1 MSTFEVLV
9 RQVDDV
15 RDHPNADRLSL
26 VRILGFEA
34 ISAKL
39 ENGSHRYQVGD
50 PVVYVPEAAVLPED
64 VLKQFGFWN
73 NEKNMGLLAG
83 RAGNRVRAIRLRG
96 ILSQGLI
103 FPLRQGSFMGVS
115 LQFLDRDN
123 HPLGGENGGGGA
135 IARAVT
141 TGDDVAEFLS
151 ITKYEPPIPV
161 GMSGE
166 VAAAVEFAM
175 DYDIENWQNFP
186 GFLDNDEVEATEK
199 LHGTCFRICY
209 HPTARHPEIFE
220 GGCVSVSSK
229 GLGAKGLVFKD
240 NEANANVLYV
250 RVARELGLTAKVR
263 ELGERL
269 GQRVDLFGEIFG
281 LTAKVREL
289 GERLGQRV
297 DLFGEIFGAGVQDL
311 HYGSSKPSF
320 RAFDIALDR
329 VFVGNNTDSVVNK
342 DALFVEMG
350 VERVPV
356 LYRGPWNEAE
366 LISHRDGKTSLGGQ
380 NIREG
385 IVVTA
390 VGDQGSRDTPQGHRL
405 RPTLKMV
412 SPDYL
417 TRKGETT
424 EFN

>member
-26 VRILGFEA
+26 VRILGYEA

-39 ENGSHRYQVGD
+39 EDGSHRYKAGD
-50 PVVYVPEAAVLPED
+50 TIVYIPEASVVPED
-64 VLKQFGFWN
+64 VLKQFGFWDA
-73 NEKNMGLLAG
+73 EKDRGMLAG
-83 RAGNRVRAIRLRG
+83 KGYDRVKAIRLRG
-96 ILSQGLI
+96 ALSQGLI
-103 FPLRQGSFMGVS
+103 FPLRNGGFMGES
-115 LQFLDRDN
+115 ILFLDRQ
-123 HPLGGENGGGGA
+123 HLA
-135 IARAVT
+135 LAVRP
-141 TGDDVAEFLS
+141 GDDVAEFLG

-166 VAAAVEFAM
+166 VAAAYDFAL

-186 GFLDNDEVEATEK
+186 GFLDNDIVEATEK
-199 LHGTCFRICY
+199 LHGTCFRVCY
-209 HPTARHPEIFE
+209 HPTARHEEIFE

-240 NEANANVLYV
+240 NEANAGVVYI
-250 RVARELGLTAKVR
+250 RVARELDLPARVR
-263 ELGERL
+263 ALGERL
-269 GQRVDLFGEIFG
+269 GVRVDLFGEIFG
-281 LTAKVREL
+281 R
-289 GERLGQRV
+289 
-297 DLFGEIFGAGVQDL
+297 GVQDL
-311 HYGSSKPSF
+311 HYGSDKPTF
-320 RAFDIALDR
+320 RAFDIALGG
-329 VFVGNNTDSVVNK
+329 VFVGNDPDSVVNK
-342 DALFVEMG
+342 DMLFAELG

-356 LYRGPWNEAE
+356 LYRGPWDEAM
-366 LISHRDGKTSLGGQ
+366 LTQHRDGKTTMGGT

-390 VGDQGSRDTPQGHRL
+390 VGDQGKRETVQGNRL

>member
-1 MSTFEVLV
+1 MSNFEVLV

-26 VRILGFEA
+26 VRILGYEA

-39 ENGSHRYQVGD
+39 EGGSHRYQVGD

-73 NEKNMGLLAG
+73 EEKGIGMLAG
-83 RAGNRVRAIRLRG
+83 KAGDRVKAIRLRG

-103 FPLRQGSFMGVS
+103 FPTEFASE
-115 LQFLDRDN
+115 LQNRR
-123 HPLGGENGGGGA
+123 A
-135 IARAVT
+135 IRRGDDARYVEV
-141 TGDDVAEFLS
+141 GDDVAEFLG

-166 VAAAVEFAM
+166 VCAAIEFAM
-175 DYDIENWQNFP
+175 DYDIENWQNHP

-250 RVARELGLTAKVR
+250 RVARELGLT
-263 ELGERL
+263 
-269 GQRVDLFGEIFG
+269 
-281 LTAKVREL
+281 TKVREL

-311 HYGSSKPSF
+311 HYGSTKPSF
-320 RAFDIALDR
+320 RAFDIALER
-329 VFVGNNTDSVVNK
+329 VFVGNKDSVVNK

-356 LYRGPWNEAE
+356 LYRGPWDEKV
-366 LISHRDGKTSLGGQ
+366 LIHHRDGTTVLGRKMDAKTGPC
-380 NIREG
+380 IREG

-417 TRKGETT
+417 IRKGGT
-424 EFN
+424 EYN